1 MKWITLKSSMDS
13 KSSDVRAQIEVNK
26 EKIKQLIIMP
36 KVMHTTKKESMM
48 VSYSRI
54 MRVTFYINL

>member
-1 MKWITLKSSMDS
+1 MISTPDKHALIS
-13 KSSDVRAQIEVNK
+13 KLLYVRAQIEVNK

-36 KVMHTTKKESMM
+36 KVIPIIKKGSMM

-54 MRVTFYINL
+54 MKVTSHINI